1 MQDLS
6 AAGRYICA
14 SIRDMTFLNPA
25 FLWLAAAVAV
35 PIIVH
40 LFNFRRPRKVL
51 FSHLAFVREVNKVV
65 LRRLKLKQWL
75 LLAVRITA
83 VLALVLAF
91 ADPVVPNKNA
101 TAGAAERSVVVLID
115 NSYSMS
121 GADERGLYLE
131 QAKELAKEIVKAYA
145 PTDEFQILTT
155 GGGKFVGAFYPQKQ
169 ALETV
174 ENVGF
179 HNRIFSYAQALQNLT
194 QYFANA
200 RKPARLFY
208 FVSDFQQST
217 VLQDTLRGLEIPAQT
232 TVKFL
237 SVGRRVQSN
246 LYIADMRFD
255 TPVVEKGRPTTLT
268 LNVQNESESEV
279 EKLSVKM
286 EIEGRPAATASVDL
300 KPAQSAPVELTLTPE
315 RGGWLSGSVTL
326 DDSPAE
332 FDNTRYFS
340 FYIPE
345 NAKIL
350 LVTSDEDPS
359 YLKLFYQNLVGQ
371 YRTDVIDRRALGNVD
386 WEEYE
391 GVVFAGNP
399 EIGSGTGQKI
409 KAWLENGRGIIIFP
423 SWRANMSGLND
434 FLTQIGAGRYGEASE
449 APTKFAKPDL
459 EHPLFQGVFAN
470 ARADGEF
477 DGPNLSRTVP
487 FLPADVGVQNTV
499 IKDESGRAMLHETRV
514 GSGSAY
520 IFSFF
525 PSLAWGDFPLKT
537 SFAPILYRATLAF
550 NNQTRNRFSYSVG
563 EPVVKKVRPVSAK
576 PIKLRAAD
584 GAEYVPEQYP
594 QTGLVALRFDR
605 LEIPAGNYAL
615 VQGDTLLEKI
625 SFNYPEAESKTAKPT
640 DDELRKFLA
649 ERGLAQIEVVAGAP
663 EQVRKDV
670 SEQATGTPLW
680 KYFIFLAL
688 AMLATE
694 IAILKFLK
702 T

>member
-1 MQDLS
+1 
-6 AAGRYICA
+6 
-14 SIRDMTFLNPA
+14 MTFLNPA
-25 FLWLAAAVAV
+25 FLWLATAVAV

-75 LLAVRITA
+75 LLAVRILTI
-83 VLALVLAF
+83 VALTFAF
-91 ADPVVPNKNA
+91 ADPVIPNKNA
-101 TAGAAERSVVVLID
+101 TTGAAERSVVILLD

-121 GADERGLYLE
+121 GADERGLYIE
-131 QAKELAKEIVKAYA
+131 QAKELAKEIVKAHA

-174 ENVGF
+174 EAVGF
-179 HNRIFSYAQALQNLT
+179 HNRLFSYAQALQNLP

-208 FVSDFQQST
+208 FISDFQQST
-217 VLQDTLRGLEIPAQT
+217 VLQDTLQGLEIPSQT

-237 SVGRRVQSN
+237 SLGRRVQSN
-246 LYIADMRFD
+246 LYITDMRFD
-255 TPVVEKGRPTTLT
+255 TPVVEKGRPTTVALA
-268 LNVQNESESEV
+268 VQNDSEADV
-279 EKLSVKM
+279 DKLGVKM
-286 EIEGRPAATASVDL
+286 ELEGRPAATASVDL
-300 KPAQSAPVELTLTPE
+300 KPGQSAPAELTLTPE
-315 RGGWLSGSVTL
+315 RGGWLSGSVTVE
-326 DDSPAE
+326 DSPAE

-350 LVTSDEDPS
+350 LVTSDEDPAF
-359 YLKLFYQNLVGQ
+359 LKLFYQNLVGQ

-391 GVVFAGNP
+391 GAIFAGNP
-399 EIGSGTGQKI
+399 DIGSGAGQKV
-409 KAWLENGRGIIIFP
+409 KAWLENGRALMVFP
-423 SWRANMSGLND
+423 SWRANMTGLNE
-434 FLTQIGAGRYGEASE
+434 FLTEIGAGRYGEPSE
-449 APTKFAKPDL
+449 APAKFAKPDL

-487 FLPADVGVQNTV
+487 FQPAAEGVQNTV
-499 IKDESGRAMLHETRV
+499 IKDETGRAMLHESRV
-514 GSGSAY
+514 GAGGAY
-520 IFSFF
+520 VFSFF

-550 NNQTRNRFSYSVG
+550 NNQTRNRFSYGVG
-563 EPVVKKVRPVSAK
+563 EPVVKKVRPVSSK

-605 LEIPAGNYAL
+605 LEIPAGNYSL

-625 SFNYPEAESKTAKPT
+625 SFNYPEAESKTAKPN

-649 ERGLAQIEVVAGAP
+649 ERGLAAIEVVPGAP

-680 KYFIFLAL
+680 KYFILLAL
-688 AMLATE
+688 ALLATE